1 MGVIQYVIGLRGEE
15 CPLMDLLGT
24 RTNTVAGK
32 RHATEPHGVVALLG
46 RFKGEQGELCHLMP
60 LPMLTD
66 SGVKP
71 MIWVNRMLEYYKE
84 IGVQHGPVF
93 RDAKGQ
99 MGRYGDFEYGFLQRM
114 ASVQIRAPNLLPKQD
129 TDVFAEYSFYCSGR
143 RSATSRALNV
153 QLSETIIDSNNR
165 WRVKES
171 GKGKDR
177 SQNMRQHYGDVLA
190 MLNVLLA
197 FPKAM

>member
-1 MGVIQYVIGLRGEE
+1 LVGVDSWIVVARVPIKQVVANLPALIGVIQYVLGLRGED

-32 RHATEPHGVVALLG
+32 RHATEPHGVIALLV

-60 LPMLTD
+60 LPLLTD

-71 MIWVNRMLEYYKE
+71 MIWVDRMLEYYEE
-84 IGVQHGPVF
+84 IGVLHGLVF

-114 ASVQIRAPNLLPKQD
+114 AACEGKRKRKRQEP
-129 TDVFAEYSFYCSGR
+129 EYAATLR
-143 RSATSRALNV
+143 RCFSHVECPLGFS
-153 QLSETIIDSNNR
+153 
-165 WRVKES
+165 K
-171 GKGKDR
+171 
-177 SQNMRQHYGDVLA
+177 GDVVRDARL
-190 MLNVLLA
+190 VRGVY
-197 FPKAM
+197 